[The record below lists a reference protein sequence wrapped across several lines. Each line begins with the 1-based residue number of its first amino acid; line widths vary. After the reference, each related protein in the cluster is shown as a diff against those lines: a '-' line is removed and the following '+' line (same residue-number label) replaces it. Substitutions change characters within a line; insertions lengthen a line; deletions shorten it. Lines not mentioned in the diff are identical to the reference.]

1 MRRAP
6 RLYRTEEVS
15 VALAA
20 GVRRPMVLLPEDSEG
35 WSEDRLR
42 LVLLHEIAHDA
53 RRDCLALV
61 LTAAA
66 TAVYWFHPLVWALA
80 ARMRRDGELACD
92 DAVLA
97 SGARASDYAGE
108 LLAIFRSLRFRG
120 AETPVALALTEGS
133 EIEGR
138 LRAILSPAAR
148 RGAPSRAA
156 ARGGFLAAVCATA
169 LLAALEPWSSGGG
182 RAHAA
187 ALPTSP
193 LELSESTAPPSL
205 MFRAPEP
212 ARGIVFAS
220 RRNERSGRAWYSQ
233 GMDLHHE
240 GRYARAIEA
249 FRHAIELGYR
259 EDDASYNIACGYAL
273 SGDKDRAFE
282 WLGKARDAGFELD
295 HYLDRDDDLDA
306 LREDPR
312 FAALEKSLGVDDR
325 RARRKERLAD
335 RFDRLS
341 GSGPHSGQGY
351 ESLGRELLD
360 ARDFDRAAKAFAE
373 AARLG
378 YREGTSLYNQACAL
392 SRKGDRAAALDALER
407 SLAAGFDSP
416 HHFDHDDDLDNL
428 RGERRFDELDDVAHD
443 RGPRRRRDPPPPPLQ
458 PQLVA

>member
-1 MRRAP
+1 
-6 RLYRTEEVS
+6 
-15 VALAA
+15 
-20 GVRRPMVLLPEDSEG
+20 
-35 WSEDRLR
+35 
-42 LVLLHEIAHDA
+42 
-53 RRDCLALV
+53 
-61 LTAAA
+61 
-66 TAVYWFHPLVWALA
+66 
-80 ARMRRDGELACD
+80 
-92 DAVLA
+92 
-97 SGARASDYAGE
+97 
-108 LLAIFRSLRFRG
+108 
-120 AETPVALALTEGS
+120 
-133 EIEGR
+133 
-138 LRAILSPAAR
+138 
-148 RGAPSRAA
+148 
-156 ARGGFLAAVCATA
+156 
-169 LLAALEPWSSGGG
+169 
-182 RAHAA
+182 
-187 ALPTSP
+187 
-193 LELSESTAPPSL
+193 

-325 RARRKERLAD
+325 RARRKERLAE

-443 RGPRRRRDPPPPPLQ
+443 LTLSAGLDGGEILHRLLSNHSSWREAAERYRRRVSDKTFGGRAAFDLGFAELKLNDPAAARDAFQKAYDLGYRKPTTMYNLACAYARLGEKDAAFDWLFKSIDAGFEAKGRLRHDEDLRPLRRDSRWEKA
-458 PQLVA
+458 LRIAEDKSTDEDD